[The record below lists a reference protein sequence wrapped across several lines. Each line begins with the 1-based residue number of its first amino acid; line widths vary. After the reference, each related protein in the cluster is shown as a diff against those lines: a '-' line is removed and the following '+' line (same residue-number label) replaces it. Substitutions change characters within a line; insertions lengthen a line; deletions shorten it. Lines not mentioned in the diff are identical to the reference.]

1 MKGRKTDCRRTV
13 QEETVVTRHE
23 FAELIEEEGG
33 NIYAF
38 CYHLTGN
45 RDDAEELY
53 QETMLKA
60 MERCEIIERLGNPKS
75 YLLGIAVGNWKNQKK
90 KYARRQRIAP
100 KERMEEDWSFPGAPE
115 TPSPEEA
122 CISAELIE
130 LVRME
135 TAALKEKYRI
145 PVYLYYSQE
154 LSIEEIARALHIPRG
169 TVKSRLHT
177 ARTVIAEKLEEHGYE
192 R

>member
-1 MKGRKTDCRRTV
+1 M
-13 QEETVVTRHE
+13 TRQE
-23 FAELIEEEGG
+23 FARLIEEEGG

-45 RDDAEELY
+45 REDAQELY

-60 MERCEIIERLGNPKS
+60 MERCGKIERAGNPKS
-75 YLLGIAVGNWKNQKK
+75 YLLAIAVGNRKNQKK

-100 KERMEEDWSFPGAPE
+100 KEYMQDDWSFPTE
-115 TPSPEEA
+115 TETASPEEA

-135 TAALKEKYRI
+135 TTALKEKYRI

-154 LSIEEIARALHIPRG
+154 LSIAEIAKLLHIPRG
-169 TVKSRLHT
+169 TVKSRLYT
-177 ARTVIAEKLEEHGYE
+177 ARTIIAEKLKENGYE